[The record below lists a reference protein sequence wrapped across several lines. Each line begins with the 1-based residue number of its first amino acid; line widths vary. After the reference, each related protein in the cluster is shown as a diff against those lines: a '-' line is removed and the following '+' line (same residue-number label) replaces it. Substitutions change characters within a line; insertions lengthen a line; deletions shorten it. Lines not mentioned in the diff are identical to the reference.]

1 MYDRPNMRRTLL
13 LLVTAA
19 GIAAAQ
25 QVVQFKD
32 HVIEANAKGGYAVI
46 VTDINKDGK
55 PDVIGIS
62 QQLPDLTW
70 YENPTWQPHV
80 IMKDTLGQ
88 VNLAAY
94 DIDGDGIPE
103 IALESGFA
111 MQQAKSPGLVWL
123 LQHVGDPREPWK
135 STKLD
140 AFPTSHH
147 IAWADVDG
155 DGKKELINAPLVG
168 DTNAAPKYEGK
179 TPLFF
184 YRVPKDWSSDWKRQ
198 TITDDLSGI
207 THRVRV
213 VNWTGKGK
221 QEQLLVA
228 SFEGV
233 VMYSASGKGDNLKW
247 SKKVIVPG
255 HNTEEAPRLGA
266 SDVKIAHLGKRRIL
280 ATVEPWHGNEVV
292 VYTEDGKGGWNRK
305 VIYDQLTEGHEVC
318 VGDFNGD
325 GRDEIVAGDRAR
337 GKVST
342 SHVFYSADDTGAN
355 WHHEELDHLAMS
367 ASGCQVADING
378 DGRPDII
385 MIGGATHNIKWYENV
400 GPMSTASVAKSR

>member
-80 IMKDTLGQ
+80 IVKDLLGQ

-123 LQHVGDPREPWK
+123 VQHVGDPREPWK

-184 YRVPKDWSSDWKRQ
+184 YHVPKDWSSDWKRQ
-198 TITDDLSGI
+198 TVDDNISGI
-207 THRVRV
+207 THRIRV

-221 QEQLLVA
+221 QEQLLA
-228 SFEGV
+228 ATFEGV
-233 VMYSASGKGDNLKW
+233 VLYSASGKGDNLKW
-247 SKKVIVPG
+247 NKKVIVPG

-266 SDVKIAHLGKRRIL
+266 SDVKIAHLGKHRIL

-292 VYTEDGKGGWNRK
+292 VYTAPKGGSGLWDRH
-305 VIYDQLTEGHEVC
+305 VLDDSLHEGHGLWC
-318 VGDFNGD
+318 ADFDGD
-325 GRDEIVAGDRAR
+325 GVDEIVAGCRAAKPTVNIYKLAGSDP
-337 GKVST
+337 GKWDK
-342 SHVFYSADDTGAN
+342 HILDDGGMA
-355 WHHEELDHLAMS
+355 EEDLN
-367 ASGCQVADING
+367 VADLNG
-378 DGRPDII
+378 DGKLDIVAV
-385 MIGGATHNIKWYENV
+385 GRATHNVRIYWNE
-400 GPMSTASVAKSR
+400 